1 MILWNQY
8 KISVFIPYIF
18 TLRDSDLMI
27 VARVD
32 PSKSLA
38 LYQDKNTFHAM
49 YPEDKKGNAENWI
62 SK

>member
-1 MILWNQY
+1 
-8 KISVFIPYIF
+8 
-18 TLRDSDLMI
+18 MI